1 MADFATEKPDE
12 EKPKDETA
20 ESTEKEEEVEEEES
34 TAVFTPKVQLEK
46 VEVCSGEEEEDVLY
60 SQRSKLYIFGESL
73 LDKGSGNKQWNERG
87 IGDIKLLK
95 HKETSRIRVLMRQER
110 TLKVIANHALDPR
123 IELTPNASAV
133 DKSWVWTAWDFAE
146 NELIDTMFAI
156 RFKTPEIATEFKEK
170 FTEAQQEMKKLLEGA
185 DDEEGA
191 AEADEAADL
200 IAAVGV
206 SEKEEGT
213 DKPEGEGDSTD
224 KAEKDKT
231 DDDTDD
237 V

>member
-12 EKPKDETA
+12 EKPKEETT
-20 ESTEKEEEVEEEES
+20 ETTEKEEEVEEEES

-46 VEVCSGEEEEDVLY
+46 VEVTSGEEDEDVLY

-146 NELIDTMFAI
+146 NELVDTMFAI
-156 RFKTPEIATEFKEK
+156 RFKTPEIAAEFKEK
-170 FTEAQQEMKKLLEGA
+170 FTESQKEMEKLLEGA

-206 SEKEEGT
+206 SDKDAE
-213 DKPEGEGDSTD
+213 KPEGDCAD
-224 KAEKDKT
+224 KDAKDKT
-231 DDDTDD
+231 GDDTDD